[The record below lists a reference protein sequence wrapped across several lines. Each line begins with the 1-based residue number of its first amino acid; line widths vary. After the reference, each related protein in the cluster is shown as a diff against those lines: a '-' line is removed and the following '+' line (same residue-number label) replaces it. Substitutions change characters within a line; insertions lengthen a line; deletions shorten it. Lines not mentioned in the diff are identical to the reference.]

1 MIKKLIKKYQAY
13 KDKRF
18 LARLERVLRSNI
30 VKSDLLL
37 NGNIYSRGN
46 FWLMLPKA
54 AMEDILKGTPLN
66 LVQALIRQG
75 YYD

>member
-1 MIKKLIKKYQAY
+1 MINKLIKKYQAY

-37 NGNIYSRGN
+37 DGNIFPRGTL
-46 FWLMLPKA
+46 WMMLSKS

-66 LVQALIRQG
+66 LVRERLRQG